1 MTGPAPGARA
11 PREQEL
17 RSSGLVP
24 SQRVLDPEERASEIL
39 FLHQGDQHH
48 GTASVTAGG
57 QQSVPAML
65 PPSAATWHGAS
76 PTR

>member
-1 MTGPAPGARA
+1 VIGPAPEACT
-11 PREQEL
+11 PRKQEL
-17 RSSGLVP
+17 RSSGH
-24 SQRVLDPEERASEIL
+24 SQRVLGPEKRASEIL

-76 PTR
+76 PSPLS